1 MADPVTSENA
11 TGAAASGSAGQQTA
25 NDLASVIAQGVA
37 AAVTASL
44 QELTNRLNTIQQSI
58 ESRVKQTSANEDA
71 NFETSVVGVDDPY
84 ENKRRDRLAYDQ
96 TIAFL
101 MAQAAMAGENANL
114 ILKQHLR
121 HADLAVA
128 RHWGTAPITANP
140 ESGAAPKA
148 A

>member
-11 TGAAASGSAGQQTA
+11 TGSAASGSAGQQTA

-44 QELTNRLNTIQQSI
+44 QELTNKLNTIQQSV

-84 ENKRRDRLAYDQ
+84 ENKRRDRLAYDGLI
-96 TIAFL
+96 TFA
-101 MAQAAMAGENANL
+101 MAQAAVAAENTNL
-114 ILKQHLR
+114 IVKQHLR

-140 ESGAAPKA
+140 EAAAPKA
-148 A
+148 T

>member
-11 TGAAASGSAGQQTA
+11 TGAAASGSAGQQTG
-25 NDLASVIAQGVA
+25 NDLASIIAQGVA

-44 QELTNRLNTIQQSI
+44 QELTNKLNTIQQSI

-84 ENKRRDRLAYDQ
+84 ENKRRDRLAYDGLI
-96 TIAFL
+96 TFA
-101 MAQAAMAGENANL
+101 MAQAAVAAENTNL
-114 ILKQHLR
+114 IVKQHLR

-140 ESGAAPKA
+140 EAAAPKA

>member
-1 MADPVTSENA
+1 MADPVTSEST
-11 TGAAASGSAGQQTA
+11 TGAAASGSTGQQTA

-44 QELTNRLNTIQQSI
+44 QELTNKLNTIQQSI

-84 ENKRRDRLAYDQ
+84 ENKRRDRLAYDGLI
-96 TIAFL
+96 TFA
-101 MAQAAMAGENANL
+101 MAQAAVAAENTNL
-114 ILKQHLR
+114 IVKQHLR

-140 ESGAAPKA
+140 EAAAPKA
-148 A
+148 T